1 MEVLHLD
8 NGDIEEDKREKLNK
22 GIKVD
27 KGNGLRR
34 Y

>member
-8 NGDIEEDKREKLNK
+8 NRDIEEDKREKMNEGFK
-22 GIKVD
+22 ERKRVE
-27 KGNGLRR
+27 